1 MSIRHTT
8 KARRGAAMGAL
19 AAALALAVAGCGS
32 EDGGKRDDG
41 ASPKSTAAKD
51 DGRAGDDGGGDG
63 GDDGKNDPA
72 ADSDKTIGEIKGPNG
87 IVVTLHSAVRDSGG
101 FVTVNGTVTNH
112 GDQLFNAVDWRSKE
126 TEMKSRSSVSGASLV
141 DEAGKKRYLVLRD
154 TDGECL
160 CTTGLSG
167 IKPDESRPL
176 FAQFPAPPSSVTKVD
191 FQIPTMPSVSIEL
204 TG

>member
-1 MSIRHTT
+1 
-8 KARRGAAMGAL
+8 MGAL

-41 ASPKSTAAKD
+41 ASPKSTAAAKD
-51 DGRAGDDGGGDG
+51 DG

>member
-8 KARRGAAMGAL
+8 KARRGAAVGAL

-32 EDGGKRDDG
+32 DDG
-41 ASPKSTAAKD
+41 KKPDDGTGQKSTAAKD
-51 DGRAGDDGGGDG
+51 SRD
-63 GDDGKNDPA
+63 GDDGKDDEPA
-72 ADSDKTIGEIKGPNG
+72 ADSSKTIGEIKGPNG
-87 IVVTLHSAVRDSGG
+87 IVVTLHSAVRDGGG
-101 FVTVNGTVTNH
+101 FVTVNATVTNR

-141 DEAGKKRYLVLRD
+141 DSAGKKRYLVLRD

>member
-1 MSIRHTT
+1 MSMRHTT
-8 KARRGAAMGAL
+8 KARRGAAVGAL

-32 EDGGKRDDG
+32 DDGKKPDDG
-41 ASPKSTAAKD
+41 AGQKSTAAKD
-51 DGRAGDDGGGDG
+51 SRTDDGDDKDSE
-63 GDDGKNDPA
+63 PA
-72 ADSDKTIGEIKGPNG
+72 ADSTKTIGEIKGPNG
-87 IVVTLHSAVRDSGG
+87 IVVTLHSAVRDGGG
-101 FVTVNGTVTNH
+101 FVTVNGTVTNR

-141 DEAGKKRYLVLRD
+141 DSAGKKRYLVLRD

-167 IKPDESRPL
+167 IKPNESRPL

>member
-8 KARRGAAMGAL
+8 KARRGAAVGAL

-32 EDGGKRDDG
+32 DDGKKPDDG
-41 ASPKSTAAKD
+41 AGQKSTAAKD
-51 DGRAGDDGGGDG
+51 SRAGDDG
-63 GDDGKNDPA
+63 DGKDSEPA
-72 ADSDKTIGEIKGPNG
+72 VDSSKTIGEIKGPNG
-87 IVVTLHSAVRDSGG
+87 IVVTVHSAVRDDGG
-101 FVTVNGTVTNH
+101 FVTVNGTVTNR

-141 DEAGKKRYLVLRD
+141 DSAGKKRYLVLRD

-167 IKPDESRPL
+167 IKPNESRPL
-176 FAQFPAPPSSVTKVD
+176 FAQFPAPPSNVTKVD

>member
-8 KARRGAAMGAL
+8 KARRGVAVGAL

-32 EDGGKRDDG
+32 DDGKKPDGGGGKTS
-41 ASPKSTAAKD
+41 AAAKD
-51 DGRAGDDGGGDG
+51 DRSGDDGPDSE
-63 GDDGKNDPA
+63 PA
-72 ADSDKTIGEIKGPNG
+72 ADSSKTIGEIKGPNG
-87 IVVTLHSAVRDSGG
+87 IVVTLHSAVRDNGG
-101 FVTVNGTVTNH
+101 FVTVNGTVTNR
-112 GDQLFNAVDWRSKE
+112 GDQPFNAVDWRSKE
-126 TEMKSRSSVSGASLV
+126 TEMRSRSSVSGASLV
-141 DEAGKKRYLVLRD
+141 DQAGKKRYLVLRD

-191 FQIPTMPSVSIEL
+191 FQIPTMPSVGIEL